1 MLLRRFKRKNKN
13 KKERFTMKKK
23 FSINDMTVRGKITMF
38 SVVMLIFMII
48 IAGVGLATAATVNSA
63 RKSSYNNYAM
73 SEYYLSEAYGN
84 FCNVRVCTRDILFAY
99 YNDSAKIKDEEQKI
113 AAYVAEMQDALMK
126 FTENKDK
133 LSSSINTQFEKAGSY
148 LTEWIAS
155 MNSEIEM
162 VKAGKHID
170 AQNDMMTN
178 GGSIAKSAESAFSDL
193 INMMEDEA
201 NKADERVN
209 NNLVTLTVVVVIV
222 AVIAIIIT
230 FVYGIALIKVISAPI
245 RKVSEAA
252 KKIAVGDVDVD
263 CQKIH
268 NDDLGE
274 LLDEFSA
281 MVAATK
287 EQARIADV
295 ISQGDYTIDV
305 KPRGDKDLLGKS
317 LRKLVV
323 DENMT
328 LNNIR
333 EAGAQ
338 ITVGSEQVANASQAL
353 AQGSTEQASALQQ
366 VTASMDEVT
375 QRTKDNA
382 TQASQANNLVNSVKD
397 MAAAGNEQMKAMIQ
411 AMDSINES
419 SETIS
424 KIIKTID
431 DISFQTN
438 ILALNAAVE
447 AARAGEAGKGF
458 AVVAEEVRNL
468 AAKSASA
475 AGETAEM
482 IEDSIHKVANGT
494 KIAEET
500 AKSLDA
506 IVKSIDE
513 IVGLISN
520 IAVSSNDQSTAI
532 FQIDQA
538 ISQVSTVVQTNA
550 ATSEQCAAASEELS
564 NQAVTL
570 RNLIAQY
577 KLRTGGMSTSSF
589 VDNSSSYNSNE
600 SIISLD
606 GDFSKY

>member
-1 MLLRRFKRKNKN
+1 
-13 KKERFTMKKK
+13 MKKK
-23 FSINDMTVRGKITMF
+23 FSINDMPVKLKIRMF
-38 SVVMLIFMII
+38 TAIMLLFMVI
-48 IAGVGLATAATVNSA
+48 IAAVGLFTATNINKVRSA
-63 RKSSYNNYAM
+63 RYNNYAM
-73 SEYYLSEAYGN
+73 SQYYMANAFTN
-84 FCNVRVCTRDILFAY
+84 FSNIKVYTRNILFY
-99 YNDSAKIKDEEQKI
+99 YYDDAEGTKAQNAKIESAY
-113 AAYVAEMQDALMK
+113 AAM
-126 FTENKDK
+126 FEN
-133 LSSSINTQFEKAGSY
+133 LGLFEKNLDNLNPDIRTQYNKVMDAANQW
-148 LTEWIAS
+148 LKS
-155 MNSEIEM
+155 MESEIS
-162 VKAGKHID
+162 KAVSGD
-170 AQNDMMTN
+170 VRGAVQELLNTGAPLADT
-178 GGSIAKSAESAFSDL
+178 AEAETITL
-193 INMMEDEA
+193 INMLEEDAAENDRSVRNQMVMLIA
-201 NKADERVN
+201 LMCV
-209 NNLVTLTVVVVIV
+209 V
-222 AVIAIIIT
+222 AVIAIFISFGYAAVVTRAIT
-230 FVYGIALIKVISAPI
+230 VPI
-245 RKVSEAA
+245 EKLMVAA
-252 KKIAVGDVDVD
+252 KKLEDGDVEVD
-263 CQKIH
+263 CKKLH
-268 NDDLGE
+268 DDDLGDLMNAFE
-274 LLDEFSA
+274 KMADGIKDQ
-281 MVAATK
+281 VK
-287 EQARIADV
+287 VADV
-295 ISQGDYTIDV
+295 IAKGDYTIDV
-305 KPRGDKDLLGKS
+305 KLRSDKDVLGKS
-317 LRKLVV
+317 LRKLVI

-328 LNNIR
+328 LNNIK

-382 TQASQANNLVNSVKD
+382 TQASQANTLVNNVKD
-397 MAAAGNEQMKAMIQ
+397 MAAAGNDQMKSLIQ

-431 DISFQTN
+431 DISFNTS

-475 AGETAEM
+475 AGETAEI

-500 AKSLDA
+500 AKSLDE

-570 RNLIAQY
+570 KNLISQY
-577 KLRTGGMSTSSF
+577 KLRTSGMGGSSYT
-589 VDNSSSYNSNE
+589 DNSSSYNSNE

>member
-1 MLLRRFKRKNKN
+1 
-13 KKERFTMKKK
+13 MKKK
-23 FSINDMTVRGKITMF
+23 FSINDMPVKTKIRAF
-38 SVVMLIFMII
+38 AAVMLTFMVI
-48 IAGVGLATAATVNSA
+48 IAGVGLFTATNINKVRSD
-63 RKSSYNNYAM
+63 RYDDYAM
-73 SEYYLSEAYGN
+73 SQYYVANAFTN
-84 FCNVRVCTRDILFAY
+84 FANIKVCIRNIIFY
-99 YNDSAKIKDEEQKI
+99 YYDDANAVAQQTAKIQQYHDDMSKNL
-113 AAYVAEMQDALMK
+113 ALFEDNLKMLNPDI
-126 FTENKDK
+126 T
-133 LSSSINTQFEKAGSY
+133 TQFRKVESAAN
-148 LTEWIAS
+148 EWLAS
-155 MNSEIEM
+155 MESEIT
-162 VKAGKHID
+162 KAV
-170 AQNDMMTN
+170 N
-178 GGSIAKSAESAFSDL
+178 GDQAGALEELLNRGVTMADNAEAETVTL
-193 INMMEDEA
+193 INMLTEDAEE
-201 NKADERVN
+201 NDRSVHTQ
-209 NNLVTLTVVVVIV
+209 LVVLITVMCVV
-222 AVIAIIIT
+222 AVIAVFIGFGYAAMVTRAIT
-230 FVYGIALIKVISAPI
+230 API
-245 RKVSEAA
+245 DKLTAA
-252 KKIAVGDVDVD
+252 AHKLEKGDVDVD
-263 CQKIH
+263 CQKIN

-274 LLDEFSA
+274 LMDDFA
-281 MVAATK
+281 NMAAGIK
-287 EQARIADV
+287 EQVRVADV
-295 ISQGDYTIDV
+295 IAKGDFTVEV
-305 KPRGDKDLLGKS
+305 KPRSDKDVLGKA
-317 LRKLVV
+317 LQKLVR

-375 QRTKDNA
+375 QRTKENA
-382 TQASQANNLVNSVKD
+382 TEAGQASNLVHNIKD
-397 MAAAGNEQMKAMIQ
+397 MAAEGNEQMKSMIQ

-447 AARAGEAGKGF
+447 AARAGVHGKGF

-482 IEDSIHKVANGT
+482 IEDSIRKVATGT

-513 IVGLISN
+513 IVVLISN
-520 IAVSSNDQSTAI
+520 ITASSNEQATAI
-532 FQIDQA
+532 SQIDQA

-570 RNLIAQY
+570 KELIGQY
-577 KLRTGGMSTSSF
+577 KLLTGNNQGFSFGSS
-589 VDNSSSYNSNE
+589 SSSYTDNE
-600 SIISLD
+600 QIISLD
-606 GDFSKY
+606 GDFGKY